1 MNIIDEIKDA
11 FKKYNPDLYVI
22 AIFIA
27 EKDLYFVVAKHT
39 PDKTTVEEDPFY
51 MYGNGKVTGV
61 TITDS
66 EERMNNAFEIMQ
78 AKNRIY
84 EID

>member
-22 AIFIA
+22 AVFNA
-27 EKDLYFVVAKHT
+27 SQDLYFVIAKHT
-39 PDKTTVEEDPFY
+39 PDKTTPEEDPFY
-51 MYGNGKVTGV
+51 MYANGQVMGV

-66 EERMNNAFEIMQ
+66 SERMDNAFEIMQ
-78 AKNRIY
+78 PKNRIY